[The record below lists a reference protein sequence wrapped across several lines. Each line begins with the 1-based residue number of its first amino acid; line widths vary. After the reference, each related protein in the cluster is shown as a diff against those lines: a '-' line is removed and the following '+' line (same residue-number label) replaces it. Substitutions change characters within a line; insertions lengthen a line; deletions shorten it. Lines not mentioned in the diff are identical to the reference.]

1 MKINI
6 SFDEFKK
13 NHSNNKHQV
22 LFKSR
27 SCKEYYKVENLFK
40 FLLAEKN
47 SFIFESVEKGKIKG
61 RYTIIGLNPDKI
73 WDINKNTATISSF
86 GKKTKIKVK
95 PLFFINKLIKEFN
108 IKIPKQLPFMSSM
121 LVGYFS
127 YDVIRY
133 IENIPDQT
141 KDDLKIPDVR
151 LSRPKN
157 LVIYDNFKKKIHYIE
172 NVYSDTRI
180 KDYKE
185 TYNSIISKFVLF
197 ENYENITIPEKFTFK
212 KNKNL
217 VKSNISKQKFK
228 SLVEK
233 AKKYIKRGDIF
244 QVVLSQRFERRIEKR
259 PIEIYNY
266 LRKSNPSPFMF
277 YFNYDDFNILGSSP
291 EILVRLR
298 KGEVT
303 IRPIAGT
310 RPRGRT
316 FKEDK
321 KYELDLLKDKK
332 ELAEH
337 LMLLDLGRNDVGKVS
352 EINSVKVNEKFKVER
367 YSHVMHIVS
376 NVVGKFNNKFSLF
389 ETLLSG
395 FPAGTVSGAPKI
407 RAMEIIDELEK
418 NKRKL
423 YAGGIGY
430 FTPNGEFDTCIAL
443 RTALIKNNKFY
454 VQAGA
459 GIVAD
464 SKADKEYAE
473 TVNKAK
479 ALMKAID
486 WMKILLIDNYDS
498 FTYNLY
504 HYISNFNNNVDVVR
518 NDKIDSKIIL
528 RKKYS
533 KIVISPGPG
542 NPNQAGNCLKIVKD
556 VYKKIPI
563 LGVCLGHQIIGQ
575 VFGGRIVNAKNLM
588 HGKTSKIKHQKKGL
602 FKNIQNNFEATRYHS
617 LIVDRKS
624 FPKNLVITAE
634 TKNKTIMG
642 LMHKDFNI
650 HGFQFHPESIS
661 TKIGMKLIKNFIAN

>member
-1 MKINI
+1 MKINT
-6 SFDEFKK
+6 SFKEFKK
-13 NHSNNKHQV
+13 KHLQNKHQV

-27 SCKEYYKVENLFK
+27 ECKEYYKVENLFK

-73 WDINKNTATISSF
+73 WNINKNIVTINSL
-86 GKKTKIKVK
+86 GRKEKIKIK
-95 PLFFINKLIKEFN
+95 PLIYINKLIEDFN
-108 IKIPKQLPFMSSM
+108 IKIPKQLPSMSSM

-133 IENIPDQT
+133 IENIPDRSI
-141 KDDLKIPDVR
+141 DDLKIPDVR

-172 NVYSDTRI
+172 NVYADTNI
-180 KDYKE
+180 KNYSSA
-185 TYNSIISKFVLF
+185 YNEIEKKFSLF
-197 ENYENITIPEKFTFK
+197 ENYENITLPERFTFK
-212 KNKNL
+212 KNKHFI
-217 VKSNISKQKFK
+217 KSNTSKKKFK
-228 SLVEK
+228 ALVNR
-233 AKKYIKRGDIF
+233 AKKYIEKGDIF
-244 QVVLSQRFERRIEKR
+244 QVVLSQRFERKIEKK

-298 KGEVT
+298 KNEVT

-310 RPRGRT
+310 RPRGKNK
-316 FKEDK
+316 KEDK

-352 EINSVKVNEKFKVER
+352 KINSVKVTEKFKVEK

-376 NVVGKFNNKFSLF
+376 NVIGKFNKKYSIF

-430 FTPNGEFDTCIAL
+430 FTPNNEFDTCIAL

-464 SKADKEYAE
+464 SLPHQEYDE

-479 ALMKAID
+479 ALMKA
-486 WMKILLIDNYDS
+486 
-498 FTYNLY
+498 
-504 HYISNFNNNVDVVR
+504 VD
-518 NDKIDSKIIL
+518 
-528 RKKYS
+528 
-533 KIVISPGPG
+533 
-542 NPNQAGNCLKIVKD
+542 
-556 VYKKIPI
+556 
-563 LGVCLGHQIIGQ
+563 
-575 VFGGRIVNAKNLM
+575 
-588 HGKTSKIKHQKKGL
+588 
-602 FKNIQNNFEATRYHS
+602 
-617 LIVDRKS
+617 
-624 FPKNLVITAE
+624 
-634 TKNKTIMG
+634 
-642 LMHKDFNI
+642 
-650 HGFQFHPESIS
+650 
-661 TKIGMKLIKNFIAN
+661 